1 MTSGLTIEAVS
12 KSFDGFRAL
21 DEVSFSVA
29 PGQKVALL
37 GHNGAG
43 KTTLMKLIL
52 GLIPADQGRIEV
64 LGARPGSYAAR
75 AHTAYLPENVAFHS
89 ALTGREQ
96 MRLYLRLRRQPLTL
110 AGELL
115 ERVGL
120 SAAADRRIGTYSK
133 GMRQKVG
140 LAQALIGAPKLM
152 VLDEPTSGLDP
163 IARREFYAIL
173 DDLAANG
180 TAILLSS
187 HALTEL
193 EARTDRIVIL
203 SAGKV
208 VADDTLI
215 GLRAGAGLPT
225 RIRVAAQ
232 AGAADEVAARLDGG
246 RLNGVTVE
254 LICTPQDKLERLGEV
269 AALGALVNDLD
280 VVPPSLDDI
289 YDHFSARA
297 DK

>member
-1 MTSGLTIEAVS
+1 MTPGLMIEGLS
-12 KSFDGFRAL
+12 KSFDGFKAL
-21 DEVSFSVA
+21 DDVSFSVA

-43 KTTLMKLIL
+43 KTTLMKIIL
-52 GLIPADQGRIEV
+52 GLIRADCGRIDV
-64 LGARPGSYAAR
+64 MGAQPGSYGAR
-75 AHTAYLPENVAFHS
+75 AQTAYLPENVAFHS

-96 MRLYLRLRRQPLTL
+96 MRLYLRLRGQPLDQ

-120 SAAADRRIGTYSK
+120 GAAADRRIGTYSK

-140 LAQALIGAPKLM
+140 LAQALIGRPRLM

-173 DDLAANG
+173 DDLAAGG

-215 GLRAGAGLPT
+215 GLRASAGLPT
-225 RIRVAAQ
+225 RIRVAAR
-232 AGAADEVAARLDGG
+232 AGAVDEVAARLRGG
-246 RLNGVTVE
+246 RLNGISVE
-254 LICTPQDKLERLGEV
+254 LICTPEDKLERLGEV

-297 DK
+297 KT

>member
-1 MTSGLTIEAVS
+1 MTSGLTIEAIG

-21 DEVSFSVA
+21 DQVSFSVA

-52 GLIPADQGRIEV
+52 GLIRADQGRIDV
-64 LGARPGSYAAR
+64 LGAPPGSWPAR
-75 AHTAYLPENVAFHS
+75 ARTAYLPENVAFHS

-96 MRLYLRLRRQPLTL
+96 MRLYLRLRRQPLAQ

-115 ERVGL
+115 DRVGL
-120 SAAADRRIGTYSK
+120 GAAADRRIGTYSK

-140 LAQALIGAPKLM
+140 LAQALIGQPRLM
-152 VLDEPTSGLDP
+152 ILDEPTSGLDP

-173 DDLAANG
+173 DDLAAQG

-208 VADDTLI
+208 VANDTLT
-215 GLRAGAGLPT
+215 GLRASAGLPT

-232 AGAADEVAARLDGG
+232 AGAADTVAARLDGG
-246 RLNGVTVE
+246 RINGVMVE
-254 LICTPQDKLERLGEV
+254 LVCAPQDKIARLGEV
-269 AALGALVNDLD
+269 AALGALVDDLD
-280 VVPPSLDDI
+280 LVPPSLDDI
-289 YDHFSARA
+289 YEHYSARA
-297 DK
+297 KS